1 MKPITSSA
9 RREDGFALAMVVLL
23 VSVLSV
29 LSVTLMALAT
39 GEQTRSGQ
47 NVRRE
52 GAFQAAEAG
61 VEDYI
66 AKMVDDRL
74 YYLHQVHP
82 GEATRREPGGTNVAA
97 GATWTYG
104 LTWTYPSGF
113 NTWRTLPN
121 GYEYSIQ
128 ITPPS
133 ALDPT
138 MRILSTGRRTG
149 SVAETRVV
157 ETKIRPSSLA
167 DFYRVVDGDVSWGSG
182 ATTNG
187 KIYANGNIDH
197 DGTASANMYAQGQIT
212 GGYALTS
219 GAQVYDN
226 DTSPDTIDE
235 VMNPI
240 TFANFV
246 TSFVDVQSAAQSGGL
261 YLNNPAWA
269 AWELTF
275 NSNGT
280 VSVRGCTKAGGQ
292 DVADV
297 EPTSCTTQP
306 GSPFQVPSNGAI
318 YTAQTALIESSVA
331 SGVSVNGRVTVASNV
346 DIVVGDNI
354 KPVSSSDDVLG
365 LAAVTDVTI
374 ARWAP
379 DSMDWQCSVLAQTG
393 TWETYTQDGSKT
405 LMKFRGSSATKN
417 GGSLTMFDT
426 RDYGYQ
432 QDLQYLPPPWFPTVE
447 DAYTI
452 VLFRELPGT

>member
-1 MKPITSSA
+1 MTPSTRSA
-9 RREDGFALAMVVLL
+9 RGEDGFALAIVVLL
-23 VSVLSV
+23 VAVLSV
-29 LSVTLMALAT
+29 LSVTLMTLAT
-39 GEQTRSGQ
+39 SEQTRTGQ
-47 NVRRE
+47 NTRRE
-52 GAFQAAEAG
+52 GSFQAAEAG

-82 GEATRREPGGTNVAA
+82 AEATRREPGGNNVAA

-104 LTWTYPSGF
+104 LSWTYPSGF
-113 NTWRTLPN
+113 NSWRTLPN
-121 GYEYSIQ
+121 GYEYSLQ

-133 ALDPT
+133 ATDPL

-149 SVAETRVV
+149 TTKETRVV

-167 DFYRVVDGDVSWGSG
+167 DFYRVVNGNVAWGAG

-212 GGYALTS
+212 GGYSLTN
-219 GAQVYDN
+219 GAQIYDN
-226 DTSPDTIDE
+226 DTNPDTIDE
-235 VMNPI
+235 VMQPI

-261 YLNNPAWA
+261 YLNDNNYA

-275 NSNGT
+275 NTNGT
-280 VSVRGCTKAGGQ
+280 VSVRGCVKAGGQ

-297 EPTSCTTQP
+297 EPTTCTTKA
-306 GSPFQVPSNGAI
+306 GSPFAVPSNGAI
-318 YTAQTALIESSVA
+318 YTAQTALIESSVG
-331 SGVSVNGRVTVASNV
+331 SGASVNGRVTVASNV

-354 KPVSSSDDVLG
+354 KPVSSTDDVLG

-393 TWETYTQDGSKT
+393 TWKTYTQDGSHT
-405 LMKFRGSSATKN
+405 LMKFRGSSATDD

-447 DAYTI
+447 DAYT
-452 VLFRELPGT
+452 VVMFRELPGS